1 MHFSTLTPVH
11 LPSFS
16 MYFFSTETIT
26 SEMLQSQDTA
36 LISYLNDEIAN
47 DEQDVRKVTA
57 SEALDNLDDV
67 KCFTENHGDKQMNLM
82 LNELIE
88 KVETIKLQNASI
100 CFSRNKVVSYHN

>member
-1 MHFSTLTPVH
+1 MHFSTLTTVH

-16 MYFFSTETIT
+16 MYFFSMETTT
-26 SEMLQSQDTA
+26 SEMLQLQDTV
-36 LISYLNDEIAN
+36 LISYLDDKIAK

-57 SEALDNLDDV
+57 SEALDSLDDV
-67 KCFTENHGDKQMNLM
+67 RCFTENHGDKQMNLM